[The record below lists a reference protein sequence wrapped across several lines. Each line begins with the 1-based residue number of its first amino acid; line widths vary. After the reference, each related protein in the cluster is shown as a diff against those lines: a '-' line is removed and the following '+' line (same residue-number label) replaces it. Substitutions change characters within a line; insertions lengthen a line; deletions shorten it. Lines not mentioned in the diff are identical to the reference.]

1 MDGVDGE
8 EELAGPSRLPPMM
21 KWLAG
26 GAVVA
31 ALAIIGAQL
40 AGGAGFGADRAPARP
55 EPSASAGPHVAQWPS
70 ADGACGSG
78 LLPIVL
84 SAPMPPNATEL
95 RVLLGGDQL
104 RKVDLDSGAATVVP
118 GVDPKSGQSV
128 TQLRG
133 PSPTYAVLSG
143 CDPLTNL
150 GLVRVGTG
158 APASVPTTGLL
169 RNVISVTGQ
178 AWAVLGGG
186 NTIPG
191 TLRSLDDANTVQT
204 PRGFTPLGIIGSHY
218 VGEQLQVGPLA
229 GEDLPTVQ
237 MRDLRNG
244 DDASTRL
251 GRGQVIAVTRTGV
264 LWFPIC
270 PNALR
275 IACTLVFQPL
285 APPGPARAFPLPP
298 GRMPTARGVVSPDGG
313 RVAFTLQR
321 AAQDSRYPSDAA
333 PTDVA
338 VLATSSGSITI
349 VPGVELPIAPV
360 PGLAFS
366 DNGWLVLALNNGRT
380 IRLLTWRP
388 GLARPFESAMV
399 HAAANGRPPLVVL
412 PSGS

>member
-1 MDGVDGE
+1 
-8 EELAGPSRLPPMM
+8 M
-21 KWLAG
+21 KWVAG

-31 ALAIIGAQL
+31 ALAIIGTQL
-40 AGGAGFGADRAPARP
+40 AGGAGFGADRAPDRP
-55 EPSASAGPHVAQWPS
+55 APSPSAGPQVAQWPS

-78 LLPIVL
+78 LLPIVS

-118 GVDPKSGQSV
+118 GVDPRNGQSV

-133 PSPTYAVLSG
+133 MAPTYAVLSG

-150 GLVRVGTG
+150 GLVRVDAGV
-158 APASVPTTGLL
+158 PAVVPTTGLL

-186 NTIPG
+186 NSIPG
-191 TLRSLDDANTVQT
+191 TLRSLDGASTVQT
-204 PRGFTPLGIIGSHY
+204 PSGFTPLGIIGSHY
-218 VGEQLQVGPLA
+218 VGEQLQAGPLA

-237 MRDLRNG
+237 MRDLRDG

-251 GRGQVIAVTRTGV
+251 GRGQVIAVTPTGV
-264 LWFPIC
+264 LWFPTC

-285 APPGPARAFPLPP
+285 APPGPARSIQLPP
-298 GRMPTARGVVSPDGG
+298 GRMPTARGVVSSDGG

-321 AAQDSRYPSDAA
+321 AVQDSRYPSDAA

-338 VLATSSGSITI
+338 ILATSSGSITI
-349 VPGVELPIAPV
+349 VPGVELPTAPV

-380 IRLLTWRP
+380 IRLLSWRP
-388 GLARPFESAMV
+388 GLARPFESAVV
-399 HAAANGRPPLVVL
+399 HATATGRPPLVVL

>member
-8 EELAGPSRLPPMM
+8 EELAGPSRLPPLM
-21 KWLAG
+21 KWVAG

-40 AGGAGFGADRAPARP
+40 AGGAGFGTDRALDRPA
-55 EPSASAGPHVAQWPS
+55 PSASAEPHIAQWPS
-70 ADGACGSG
+70 ADGACGPG

-118 GVDPKSGQSV
+118 GVDPKRGQSI

-133 PSPTYAVLSG
+133 TSPTYAVLSG
-143 CDPLTNL
+143 CDPLTSL

-158 APASVPTTGLL
+158 VAAAVPTKGLL

-186 NTIPG
+186 NSIPG
-191 TLRSLDDANTVQT
+191 ALRLLDGVNTVRT

-218 VGEQLQVGPLA
+218 VGEQLPVGPLA

-237 MRDLRNG
+237 IRDLRDG
-244 DDASTRL
+244 DDSSTRL
-251 GRGQVIAVTRTGV
+251 GRGQVIAVTPTGV
-264 LWFPIC
+264 LWFPTC
-270 PNALR
+270 PNAAQ

-285 APPGPARAFPLPP
+285 APPGPARSIRLPP

-321 AAQDSRYPSDAA
+321 AVQDSRYPSDAA
-333 PTDVA
+333 PIDVA
-338 VLATSSGSITI
+338 VVATSSGSVSI
-349 VPGVELPIAPV
+349 VPGVELPTAPV

-366 DNGWLVLALNNGRT
+366 DNGWLVLALNNGRS

-388 GLARPFESAMV
+388 GLVRPFESPAV